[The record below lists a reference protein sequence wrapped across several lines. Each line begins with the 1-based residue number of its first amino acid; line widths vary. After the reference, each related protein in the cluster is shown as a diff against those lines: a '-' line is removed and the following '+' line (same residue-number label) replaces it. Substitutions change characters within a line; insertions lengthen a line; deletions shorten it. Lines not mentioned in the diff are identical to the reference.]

1 VPISYID
8 ATGTVSPYTD
18 ADKTDTYKQHL
29 TLSYNQEQFE
39 KSTDPFYMYVN
50 FKATKDFG
58 KNLSIALFADRIL
71 DYVPDYTKKGYLIRR
86 TAASPYFGME
96 LNIKL

>member
-1 VPISYID
+1 MPISYID

-39 KSTDPFYMYVN
+39 KSTDP
-50 FKATKDFG
+50 
-58 KNLSIALFADRIL
+58 NLSIALFADRIL

>member
-1 VPISYID
+1 MPEAVE
-8 ATGTVSPYTD
+8 TVKIVE
-18 ADKTDTYKQHL
+18 AMRR
-29 TLSYNQEQFE
+29 NQEQFE

>member
-1 VPISYID
+1 M
-8 ATGTVSPYTD
+8 SPYTD

>member
-1 VPISYID
+1 MRC
-8 ATGTVSPYTD
+8 
-18 ADKTDTYKQHL
+18 
-29 TLSYNQEQFE
+29 YNQEQFE
-39 KSTDPFYMYVN
+39 KEYPTRSDMYVN